1 VTGIVAQ
8 GIERAAE
15 LEDRVVHLRGALQER
30 LDDGGFSESESAVL
44 ERVRERTVQGM
55 EEADQMARRAALL
68 RARLAEHAMTHR

>member
-1 VTGIVAQ
+1 
-8 GIERAAE
+8 
-15 LEDRVVHLRGALQER
+15 
-30 LDDGGFSESESAVL
+30 VL